1 MYYIGVD
8 IGGTGIKAGIVDEK
22 GNIILKSSVPTEK
35 GIDYKGLA
43 KSIYN
48 LLQTV
53 LADARIAAD
62 DIKSIGMGCP
72 GTIDAKNG
80 MVVYANNIN
89 LTNAPLCEEL
99 KKYIDKPIYIDN
111 DANCA
116 ALGEFFALGDD
127 TVSDFVAITLGTG
140 IGGGVVINKKLY
152 SGFKGAGAEL
162 GHMVI
167 EKGGEGCSCGR
178 KGCWEAYASATALI
192 RETKKA
198 ADKNPA
204 SYIAKLIEENGGNA
218 NGKMVWDAKEAGDET
233 AQKVIDQYVENLSEG
248 LANIINSFRP
258 EIIAIGG
265 GVCRQGDNLLNPLKD
280 ALKGKI
286 YGGDLTESSRIEI
299 AKLGNDAGII
309 GAAFLG
315 K

>member
-22 GNIILKSSVPTEK
+22 GNIILKDSVPTEK

-53 LADARIAAD
+53 LDDAKITQD
-62 DIKSIGMGCP
+62 DIVSVGMGCP

>member
-8 IGGTGIKAGIVDEK
+8 IGGTGIKAGIVDKK
-22 GNIILKSSVPTEK
+22 GNIILKDSVPTEK

-53 LADARIAAD
+53 LDDAKITQD
-62 DIKSIGMGCP
+62 DIVSVGMGCP

-167 EKGGEGCSCGR
+167 EKGGESCSCGR

-198 ADKNPA
+198 ADKNPS

-265 GVCRQGDNLLNPLKD
+265 GVCRQGDNLLNPLKN